1 MIDRYFIRPLTE
13 RDIPKLIDIRPGFKT
28 SVIVQVQHVGEGYTG
43 GWQLIEV
50 EIDPP
55 YEKGHG
61 YDFDATERENIRE
74 RFRQGN
80 NLLEVV
86 VERDTDRVVGVV
98 DVEEREWNS
107 TAWVWN
113 LMLDEEVR
121 GQGLGTRLVQRT
133 VAWAKKR
140 GLRAVMLETQTN
152 NVPACRFYVK
162 MGFQLVGINEMFY
175 TNHDVQNNE
184 VAIFWS
190 LPVR

>member
-1 MIDRYFIRPLTE
+1 MIDPYYIRPLTE
-13 RDIPKLIDIRPGFKT
+13 WDIPKLIDIRPGFKT
-28 SVIVQVQHVGEGYTG
+28 NVILQVQRLGEGYTG
-43 GWQLIEV
+43 GWQLVEV

-61 YDFDATERENIRE
+61 YDFDATERESIRG
-74 RFRQGN
+74 RFAQDN
-80 NLLEVV
+80 TLLEVV
-86 VERDTDRVVGVV
+86 VERDSERVVGIV

-113 LMLDEEVR
+113 LMLDEDVR
-121 GQGLGTRLVQRT
+121 SRGLGNRLVQRT
-133 VAWAKKR
+133 MAWAKKR

-152 NVPACRFYVK
+152 NVPACRFYAR
-162 MGFQLVGINEMFY
+162 MGFQLVGINEVLY
-175 TNHDVQNNE
+175 TNDDLQNNE

>member
-1 MIDRYFIRPLTE
+1 MIDPYYIRPLTE
-13 RDIPKLIDIRPGFKT
+13 RDIPKLINIRPGFKT
-28 SVIVQVQHVGEGYTG
+28 NVILQVRHLGEGYTG
-43 GWQLIEV
+43 GWQLIEI

-55 YEKGHG
+55 YEKGRG
-61 YDFDATERENIRE
+61 YDFDATERENIRG
-74 RFRQGN
+74 RFAQDN
-80 NLLEVV
+80 TLLEVV
-86 VERDTDRVVGVV
+86 VERDSERVVGIM

-121 GQGLGTRLVQRT
+121 SRGLGNRLVQRA

-152 NVPACRFYVK
+152 NVPACRFYAR
-162 MGFQLVGINEMFY
+162 MGFQLVGINEVLY
-175 TNHDVQNNE
+175 TNNDVQNNE

-190 LPVR
+190 LPVL